1 MGPVQHPRRR
11 IQRHHLGTGV
21 IDVALAVGGDL
32 RPLHREALSAAA
44 VDRQHVVLAGLH
56 IPHADHGDQAVA
68 LIGGEVVGF
77 GEILLE
83 VVELPAVGIEL
94 DQLVVADRISE
105 ATARFH
111 KRAAGPGAHG
121 SPAIVIER
129 AVAKH
134 LEVLGE
140 MAVRCGGIG
149 EAGGQRETLDRALG
163 DALDRC
169 GGLDAEGVEH
179 GGHHVDGMAI
189 LGAHFAPGGDAL
201 RPAQDERI
209 AGAAP
214 VGLAL
219 PAAEG
224 GVAGVGPAPGVVV
237 EVLRPTDVI
246 NGGEILREVFRH
258 IVEELALVHRSG
270 GTALG
275 AGSVVGDHH
284 DHGVVVL
291 TDLLQETY

>member
-1 MGPVQHPRRR
+1 M
-11 IQRHHLGTGV
+11 I
-21 IDVALAVGGDL
+21 
-32 RPLHREALSAAA
+32 
-44 VDRQHVVLAGLH
+44 
-56 IPHADHGDQAVA
+56 
-68 LIGGEVVGF
+68 
-77 GEILLE
+77 
-83 VVELPAVGIEL
+83 
-94 DQLVVADRISE
+94 
-105 ATARFH
+105 
-111 KRAAGPGAHG
+111 K
-121 SPAIVIER
+121 R

-163 DALDRC
+163 DALDRG

-179 GGHHVDGMAI
+179 GGHHVDRMAV

-201 RPAQDERI
+201 RPAQNERI

-224 GVAGVGPAPGVVV
+224 GVAGMGPAPGVVV

-246 NGGEILREVFRH
+246 DGGEILGEIFRN

-284 DHGVVVL
+284 DHGVVVFA
-291 TDLLQETY
+291 DLLQETY